1 MFRVALWP
9 SLGLFFLLSACNRS
23 PAPAESGGGPP
34 PAAVTVET
42 VTAQIVPIN
51 FEYVGRLEASREVE
65 IRARVS
71 GVIQRRYFEEGAPVK
86 AGAILFKLDDAPF
99 IAQMRAAKAELDTQL
114 AKQTQAKLDQS
125 RNRKLADQGFISAS
139 ALDTTATGARV
150 AEAAVRSADASL
162 ADARINLGYTTLRA
176 PLSGIMGRALQVEGA
191 LVTPNGA
198 ALTTLAQINPIYARF
213 SIGEDARLALQKQ
226 INDGELKTAGSKS
239 GVGLLLADGSRAPV
253 QGKLN
258 FSDYKANPQT
268 GAFDMRAEFANPNRE
283 LKPGQ
288 FVRVVVEGGQLP
300 NALTVPQASVQ
311 DGPTGKFV
319 YIVGQGPNKQAIA
332 LPRPVEVGAWVADNQ
347 RKGGNRWVIKQG
359 LQPGDNVVVDGMAR
373 IFFPG
378 MPIVP
383 SKPSAQADKTSLLL
397 LPAKSRPVSRGALLL
412 ASSSR

>member
-1 MFRVALWP
+1 MRRAVLWS
-9 SLGLFFLLSACNRS
+9 SLSLVFLTACHKS
-23 PAPAESGGGPP
+23 PPPPESSGGPP

-42 VTAQIVPIN
+42 ISAQTVPIN

-65 IRARVS
+65 IRARVA

-86 AGAILFKLDDAPF
+86 AGAVLFKLDDAPF
-99 IAQMRAAKAELDTQL
+99 VAQMRVAKAELDTQL
-114 AKQTQAKLDQS
+114 AKQAQAKLEQS
-125 RNRKLADQGFISAS
+125 RSRQLADQGFISAS
-139 ALDTTATGARV
+139 ALDNSATGTRV
-150 AEAAVRSADASL
+150 AEATARSASASL
-162 ADARINLGYTTLRA
+162 TEARINLGYTTIRA

-191 LVTPNGA
+191 LVTPGGP
-198 ALTTLAQINPIYARF
+198 ALTTLAQIHPIYARF

-226 INDGELKTAGSKS
+226 ISEGELKTAGSKS
-239 GVGLLLADGSRAPV
+239 DVGLLLADGSRAPV
-253 QGKLN
+253 HGKLN

-268 GAFDMRAEFANPNRE
+268 GAFDMRAEFPNPNGE

-288 FVRVVVEGGQLP
+288 FVRVVVEGAQLP
-300 NALTVPQASVQ
+300 NALTLPQAAVQ

-319 YIVGQGPNKQAIA
+319 YVVGQGPNKQAIA
-332 LPRPVEVGAWVADNQ
+332 LPRPVEVGAWVAGAQ

-383 SKPSAQADKTSLLL
+383 SKPQAQPDKSGLV
-397 LPAKSRPVSRGALLL
+397 LPAKPQPASRNTSLL
-412 ASSSR
+412 ASSVQ